1 MGIFKSVYA
10 QKLDE
15 KLRILESKGATQDVI
30 DFLKSVKPNELHL
43 YITNVNNNPKITL
56 EELKNSTIKSKEK
69 KLSALEK
76 SINNDFAEHK
86 EFVNWCL
93 YQLKKIRTTNT
104 DENSAAGNLNDQQ
117 LKEQFNQ
124 IYDWYK
130 SVKRDNP
137 NWQLNNLSY
146 SEALEEQY
154 DWHQMMSG
162 KGSSSF
168 YLPFKRNENGE
179 IVDPSIVY
187 RFDDGWFVVK
197 VLNEN
202 DLKVEGNRMHH
213 CVGGYCYEVEQRL
226 SHIYSL
232 RDPFNKPH
240 ATIELSRDDKTIKQ
254 IKGFNNSR
262 PDEKEKIGEF
272 LNEHGAEWASYD
284 AEEPDVEWYGDPEN
298 IKYAIEQTA
307 YGVGADYFDYLDD
320 EDFSVNNDDYHPDYG
335 INGIGLNYHPPR
347 IEDVDI
353 RDCYENSLDALKH
366 QRTDGRFIRGSWS
379 DSKYFEFDDSM
390 FDIIETLVEIAI
402 EADKK
407 ILSELIEKSKNL
419 DFNENFKKWKKSS
432 KIDDLIFEAEENLD
446 ELDFSNLKNALNEN
460 EMPYTFNYYLLK
472 EIKTK
477 VENDSEYMALLKKY
491 TNHARLIIKIIDDN
505 LNIIDF
511 NRDHPRLFYHEND
524 PNHLLK
530 DKEGNFR
537 YREFHPDN
545 GNHGWKYPIAKIKK
559 VLTKCAH
566 LDLNGKYFESDSI
579 LKDFIKKL

>member
-1 MGIFKSVYA
+1 MAIFKRTYA
-10 QKLDE
+10 QALAEVFKDLIARGTP
-15 KLRILESKGATQDVI
+15 KDVI
-30 DFLKSVKPNELHL
+30 DSINNLPPNEKHL
-43 YITNVNNNPKITL
+43 YLKHLKENPLLKL
-56 EELKNSTIKSKEK
+56 YELDSLVKKPKEK

-86 EFVNWCL
+86 EFANWCL
-93 YQLKKIRTTNT
+93 FQLKKIRTTNT

-137 NWQLNNLSY
+137 NWQLKNLSY

-162 KGSSSF
+162 QGSSSF

-197 VLNEN
+197 VLNKN

-213 CVGGYCYEVEQRL
+213 CVGGYCYEVEQGL

-254 IKGFNNSR
+254 IKGFNNSS
-262 PDEKEKIGEF
+262 PDEKEKIGKF
-272 LNEHGAEWASYD
+272 LNEHGAEWASHD

-298 IKYAIEQTA
+298 IKYAIILTA
-307 YGVGADYFDYLDD
+307 YGVGADYF
-320 EDFSVNNDDYHPDYG
+320 EDFDDSGIVDYHPDYG
-335 INGIGLNYHPPR
+335 INEGGLNYHPPR

-353 RDCYENSLDALKH
+353 RDCYRNSLDALKH
-366 QRTDGRFIRGSWS
+366 QRTDGRWIRGSWS

-390 FDIIETLVEIAI
+390 FDIIETLVEISI

-419 DFNENFKKWKKSS
+419 DFNKNFKEWKRSS

-446 ELDFSNLKNALNEN
+446 ELDFSSLKNALNEN

-472 EIKTK
+472 EIKTE
-477 VENDSEYMALLKKY
+477 VENDSEYMALLKEY
-491 TNHARLIIKIIDDN
+491 TNHDRLIIKIIDEN
-505 LNIIDF
+505 SNIIDF
-511 NRDHPRLFYHEND
+511 DRDHPRLFYHEND

-545 GNHGWKYPIAKIKK
+545 ENHEWKYPIAKIKK